1 MRMYSVRPRFTVSLL
16 TLTALAVALGTGAS
30 GVEQATASPYLG
42 SSGLALR
49 GGATL
54 APPKTLDLESEPLAI
69 SRVVEDQ
76 DGAERRKDT
85 DTEVTYALSAE
96 VLFAKDSS
104 RLSSSARSRIV
115 VIAAEIKQQ
124 AVKKVRVFGFTD
136 DLGSSAH
143 GDVLSQQRANAVQAV
158 LADELPSTV
167 TFETRGFGERRPVAS
182 NTTETG
188 RRENRRVEISFL
200 RTAS

>member
-1 MRMYSVRPRFTVSLL
+1 MFL
-16 TLTALAVALGTGAS
+16 TPTALAATLVTGSNA
-30 GVEQATASPYLG
+30 VEVTATSPPA

-54 APPKTLDLESEPLAI
+54 APPKILGLGSDPVDI

-85 DTEVTYALSAE
+85 DAEVTYELSAE

-104 RLSSSARSRIV
+104 RLNSSARVRITA
-115 VIAAEIKQQ
+115 IAAEIQHQ
-124 AVKKVRVFGFTD
+124 AVKQIRVFGFTD

-143 GDVLSQQRANAVQAV
+143 GDILSQRRADAVRDV
-158 LADELPSTV
+158 LAHTLPSTV
-167 TFETRGFGERRPVAS
+167 IFDTRGFGEQHPVAS
-182 NTTETG
+182 NTTEAG
-188 RRENRRVEISFL
+188 RRQNRRVEISFPQP
-200 RTAS
+200 TD